1 MRYQEDGNRL
11 IAKANGTTIWV
22 EAWGE
27 NSLRVRMTKQA
38 QMEAQDWALEE
49 EIKPTKVKITIEEVT
64 LLEPWYEGADEKKHE
79 QKAMVASIQNGN
91 IIAKFNPEGWLSF
104 TDAKGNELL
113 SEYWRNRNRIDRYCA
128 PLNYSA
134 RELKPIMGTND
145 FGLIARFEAYNNEKI
160 YGMGQY
166 QEMNLDK
173 KGAILELAHRNTQA
187 SIPFMVSNRGY
198 GFLWNN
204 PAIGQAAFGVNKTEW
219 TAESTKQM
227 DYWITAGETPAQI
240 VSQYA
245 AVTGKAPMMPEHGMG
260 FWQCKLRYR
269 NQEELLT
276 MVREHK
282 RRGLPMDVVVIDFF
296 HWTKQGDFM
305 FDPVDWPDPEAM
317 IQELKSLGVELMVSV
332 WPTID
337 STSINRGAMDDEG
350 LLIQFDR
357 GLGINMNW
365 MGETAFF
372 DATNERA
379 QQFVW
384 DRCKENY
391 YDKGV
396 KLFWLDEAEPEF
408 GIYDFDLY
416 RYQIGPAKQV
426 TNVYPKCY
434 SKAFYDGM
442 KAAGDENVMNLVRC
456 AWAGSQ
462 RYGALVWS
470 GDISSTF
477 RALQE
482 QLQAGLNVGLAGIPW
497 WTTDIGGFIGGDVKS
512 EEFRELL
519 IRWFEWATFCPVMR
533 LHGER
538 QPFYPLQEEFRNGVR
553 QFSSGQDNEVWSFG
567 EDNYEIMKHYMLL
580 REQLRPYIRT
590 LMKEAHELGSPVMRT
605 MFYEFPQE
613 SISWD
618 LTNQYMF
625 GSDILVAPVMEF
637 KQRSREVYLPKGVNW
652 VELSTKKVYQGGQTI
667 TVEAP
672 LGMIPVFLKDVESIE
687 KLTR

>member
-1 MRYQEDGNRL
+1 MIFQQDGKRL
-11 IAKANGTTIWV
+11 IAKTGYVTIWV

-27 NSLRVRMTKQA
+27 NSLRIRMTKDTS
-38 QMEAQDWALEE
+38 MLDQDWALLE
-49 EIKPTKVKITIEEVT
+49 KVSPGNPIITIEDVT
-64 LLEPWYEGADEKKHE
+64 LIEPWYRDQEDKK
-79 QKAMVASIQNGN
+79 QVATVASIRNGN
-91 IIAKFNPEGWLSF
+91 IIASFNAEGWLSF
-104 TDAKGNELL
+104 TDHTGKVLL
-113 SEYWRNRNRIDRYCA
+113 EEYWRNRNRIDRYCT

-134 RELKPIMGTND
+134 RELKPIMGTTD
-145 FGLIARFEAYNNEKI
+145 YSLVARFEAYEDEKI
-160 YGMGQY
+160 FGMGQY

-187 SIPFMVSNRGY
+187 SVPFLVSSRGY

-204 PAIGQAAFGVNKTEW
+204 PAIGRVAFGVNKTEW

-227 DYWITAGETPAQI
+227 DYWITAGDTPSDI
-240 VSQYA
+240 VKQYA
-245 AVTGKAPMMPEHGMG
+245 DVSGKVPMMPEYGMG

-276 MVREHK
+276 VVREHK

-305 FDPVDWPDPEAM
+305 FDPKDWPDPEGM
-317 IQELKSLGVELMVSV
+317 IAELKSLGVELMVSV

-337 STSINRGAMDDEG
+337 SSSINRSAMEQEG
-350 LLIQFDR
+350 LLVRFDR
-357 GLGINMNW
+357 GLSIHMNW
-365 MGETAFF
+365 MGETVFF

-379 QQFVW
+379 QEFVW
-384 DRCKENY
+384 ERCKENY

-416 RYQIGPAKQV
+416 RYQLGPAQQV
-426 TNVYPKCY
+426 TNIYPKCY

-442 KAAGDENVMNLVRC
+442 KACGEEKVVNLVRC

-470 GDISSTF
+470 GDVSSTF
-477 RALQE
+477 RALKE
-482 QLQAGLNVGLAGIPW
+482 QLQAGLNMGMAGIPW
-497 WTTDIGGFIGGDVKS
+497 WTSDIGGFIGGDVS
-512 EEFRELL
+512 SDEFRELL

-538 QPFYPLQEEFRNGVR
+538 PPFYPLEEEFRDGVK

-567 EDNYEIMKHYMLL
+567 EDNYEIMKEYIFL
-580 REQLRPYIRT
+580 REKLRPYIRNI
-590 LMKEAHELGSPVMRT
+590 MKEAHELGSPVMRT
-605 MFYEFPQE
+605 MFYQFPEEEQC
-613 SISWD
+613 WN
-618 LTNQYMF
+618 LTEQYMF
-625 GSDILVAPVMEF
+625 GSDILVAPVMEYG
-637 KQRSREVYLPKGVNW
+637 QREKEVYLPQGVNW
-652 VELSTKKVYQGGQTI
+652 MDLNSKEKYEGGQWI
-667 TVEAP
+667 KVKAP
-672 LGMIPVFLKDVESIE
+672 LSVIPVFISQESEALHTLI
-687 KLTR
+687 